1 MATSAGPRVSSSIA
15 ARNPPWI
22 TPAGF
27 RNCSLAL
34 NATSIVPASGSTFT
48 SSHPSKVAA
57 GGGVAR
63 PSITSQNGPS
73 RVTLP
78 PFIPQ

>member
-1 MATSAGPRVSSSIA
+1 VSSSIA

-27 RNCSLAL
+27 RNCSLAV
-34 NATSIVPASGSTFT
+34 NATSIVPASGSTAT
-48 SSHPSKVAA
+48 SSHPSRMAA
-57 GGGVAR
+57 GGGAAL

-73 RVTLP
+73 RVTR
-78 PFIPQ
+78 PFLSETDDIPG